1 MKAQCCKQENYI
13 NELQKM
19 NELQQKETHM
29 LRSKLYRLEED
40 AVKEI
45 ELMNNKVT
53 DNKIMK
59 QKSLEKVISQVMQL
73 GSAAIHLK
81 DLIKLAEVG
90 AGAHHEKK
98 GA

>member
-1 MKAQCCKQENYI
+1 MAERTEQEMKAQCCKQENYI

-59 QKSLEKVISQVMQL
+59 QKSLEKVIS
-73 GSAAIHLK
+73 
-81 DLIKLAEVG
+81 
-90 AGAHHEKK
+90 
-98 GA
+98 

>member
-1 MKAQCCKQENYI
+1 
-13 NELQKM
+13 
-19 NELQQKETHM
+19 
-29 LRSKLYRLEED
+29 
-40 AVKEI
+40 
-45 ELMNNKVT
+45 
-53 DNKIMK
+53 
-59 QKSLEKVISQVMQL
+59 MQL